1 MEIRRAR
8 EEDIEQTLSI
18 YNDEV
23 EHGVAT
29 LDIHNKTI
37 EEWKEWFSHHDEDT
51 HPIYVSEENGR
62 ITGYVSLSPY
72 REKEA
77 YCSTVEL
84 SLYIHREYRKQG
96 IAGALMKTILQ
107 DAHNNPRIHTI
118 VSVITRGNE
127 ASTRLH
133 EKYGFTFCGTIHQV
147 GMKFGRYLDIDN
159 YELIKEN

>member
-62 ITGYVSLSPY
+62 ITGYVSLSSY